1 MSLDRAA
8 ELLLEARRAR
18 RPRGPL
24 PADCAPADLA
34 AAYGVQDRFVAGQGR
49 PVGWKIGYTNPVLQ
63 RALGITQPVFG
74 RLLADRVWPSAA
86 ALPASDFAT
95 RVIET
100 EVGVR
105 MARALPP
112 RARPW
117 SPEEVA
123 DAVECV
129 FPSFELV
136 DSRFTDWRKLSPLEA
151 IADNVLHSG
160 WVHGPARAD
169 FRALDL
175 AALEMVT
182 FRNDREVTRGRGAA
196 VLGSPLLAL
205 HWLANALAQR
215 GRGLGAG
222 DLVTT
227 GCATDIFEAA
237 PGDRVRADFGPLGEV
252 RVEFR
257 A

>member
-1 MSLDRAA
+1 MSIERAA

-18 RPRGPL
+18 KPRGPL
-24 PADCAPADLA
+24 PAACAPADLA
-34 AAYGVQDRFVAGQGR
+34 AAYAVQDLFVAGQGR
-49 PVGWKIGYTNPVLQ
+49 PAGYKIGYTNPSLQ
-63 RALGITQPVFG
+63 RALGIASPVFG
-74 RLLADRVWPSAA
+74 RLLADRIHASPVV
-86 ALPASDFAT
+86 LPASDFAT

-105 MARALPP
+105 MARDLPP
-112 RARPW
+112 RSTPY
-117 SPEEVA
+117 PPGEVA
-123 DAVECV
+123 DAVEFV

-136 DSRFTDWRKLSPLEA
+136 DSRFVDWRKLSPLEA
-151 IADNVLHSG
+151 IADNVLHSA
-160 WVHGPARAD
+160 WVHGRARAD

-175 AALEMVT
+175 AGLEMVS
-182 FRNDREVTRGRGAA
+182 FVNDREVTRGRGAN

-205 HWLANALAQR
+205 HWLVNALAQQ

-222 DLVTT
+222 DLITT
-227 GCATDIFEAA
+227 GCCTDIFEAA
-237 PGDRVRADFGPLGEV
+237 PGDRVQADFGPLGEV

>member
-1 MSLDRAA
+1 MSIERAA

-24 PADCAPADLA
+24 PVACAPADLA
-34 AAYGVQDRFVAGQGR
+34 AAYAVQDRFVAGQGR
-49 PVGWKIGYTNPVLQ
+49 PVGYKIGYTNPILQ
-63 RALGITQPVFG
+63 RRLGITSPVFG
-74 RLLADRVWPSAA
+74 RLLEDRIHASPVV
-86 ALPASDFAT
+86 LPASDFAT

-105 MARALPP
+105 MARGLPP
-112 RARPW
+112 RATPY

-123 DAVECV
+123 DAVELA

-136 DSRFTDWRKLSPLEA
+136 DSRFVDWRKLSPLEA
-151 IADNVLHSG
+151 IADNVLHSA
-160 WVHGPARAD
+160 WVHGRARSD

-175 AALEMVT
+175 AGLEMVS
-182 FRNDREVTRGRGAA
+182 FVNDREVTRGRGGN

-205 HWLANALAQR
+205 HWLANALAQQ

-227 GCATDIFEAA
+227 GCCTDIFEAA

-252 RVEFR
+252 HVEFR